1 MSWED
6 VLKVIQIPKVN
17 LDETNIP
24 EYEEEDGPC
33 KRRLKTFM
41 DKLAKKL
48 TVPLEL
54 YRVEN
59 SKYHRIEPTHFGGV
73 ATSDSLKYVWKGQFD
88 EWRERKMEVYNA
100 SPIVFQSFEY
110 DKYIYFNTEFMRWN
124 EFPEELACK
133 ILEIMDNAKNGFG
146 ANYSNEWQL
155 EINDKIYRITLSY
168 VENEIGAYEEK
179 QRCGLFVSRNTKS
192 IRGGFGKINERVFG
206 IHCKLHEKE
215 THQHLSRPYLNEALE
230 EDKMPMVSNS
240 ISEKVTYQQ
249 TEPTNFCQLL
259 KNM

>member
-1 MSWED
+1 MTWENI
-6 VLKVIQIPKVN
+6 LKVIQIPKVN
-17 LDETNIP
+17 LDDTNMP

-33 KRRLKTFM
+33 KRRLKKFM
-41 DKLAKKL
+41 DKLAEKL

-59 SKYHRIEPTHFGGV
+59 SKYHRIEPTHRGGDG
-73 ATSDSLKYVWKGQFD
+73 TSNSLKYIWKGQFD

-100 SPIVFQSFEY
+100 SPIVFQLFEY
-110 DKYIYFNTEFMRWN
+110 EKYIYFNTEFMRWN

-155 EINDKIYRITLSY
+155 EINDKTYRITLSY
-168 VENEIGAYEEK
+168 VENEVIDSYEEE
-179 QRCGLFVSRNTKS
+179 QRCGLLVSRNAKKA
-192 IRGGFGKINERVFG
+192 FGKIDERVFG
-206 IHCKLHEKE
+206 IHCKLKEKE
-215 THQHLSRPYLNEALE
+215 THQHLSRPYLTEAME
-230 EDKMPMVSNS
+230 EDNMPMVSNS
-240 ISEKVTYQQ
+240 ISERITLQQ